1 MPLMSETMMM
11 TKDYSETIA
20 QIKKEIRNQS
30 TVPYFGLGIFKGTVT
45 KEGEAI
51 PYDSDSMILTMN
63 QGRPMSERLMFEY
76 SRAAMHL
83 EQRRGVDYIQ
93 QMMNWIYTK
102 PFDATPLQ
110 KAVFNMSPRYI
121 VDTNRDTK
129 LQELLA
135 YEPHT
140 LIIGKS
146 RILNND
152 YRYEI
157 FEYDVENKKYFQVD
171 EEALDDAKKILF
183 KPMGSPL
190 PEPSFVISDADY
202 VDWLTEA
209 MGGFA
214 VPSVLKT
221 YRKTKK
227 YLFLGTFF
235 DRDTDR
241 MVANELTMDLEGG
254 YVITD
259 QELGKKERKFIEKHN
274 LELLEMSLEEFTEA
288 FI

>member
-1 MPLMSETMMM
+1 MSVTIDIDTTIET
-11 TKDYSETIA
+11 
-20 QIKKEIRNQS
+20 IKKEIRNQT
-30 TVPYFGLGIFKGTVT
+30 TVPYFGLGVFAATKS
-45 KEGEAI
+45 KEGEQI
-51 PYDSDSMILTMN
+51 PYDSDSMILMMN
-63 QGRPMSERLMFEY
+63 NGRPMSPRLMFEY

-102 PFDATPLQ
+102 EFEPTPLH
-110 KAVFNMSPRYI
+110 KAVANMAPRYI
-121 VDTNRDTK
+121 IDTNRDTK
-129 LQELLA
+129 LQELFA
-135 YEPHT
+135 FEPHT

-146 RILNND
+146 RILDND

-157 FEYDVENKKYFQVD
+157 FEYDVQNKKYFQVE

-190 PEPSFVISDADY
+190 PEPSFIISDADY

-227 YLFLGTFF
+227 YLFLGTAF

-241 MVANELTMDLEGG
+241 MVANELTLDLEGG

-259 QELGKKERKFIEKHN
+259 KELTKKEQRFIDKHN
-274 LELLEMSLEEFTEA
+274 LEVLEMSLEDFANA
-288 FI
+288 FV

>member
-1 MPLMSETMMM
+1 MSETI
-11 TKDYSETIA
+11 DIETTIET
-20 QIKKEIRNQS
+20 IKKEIRNQT
-30 TVPYFGLGIFKGTVT
+30 TVPYFGLGVFAGTKT
-45 KEGEAI
+45 KEGEQM
-51 PYDSDSMILTMN
+51 PYDSDSMILMMN
-63 QGRPMSERLMFEY
+63 NGRAMSERLMFEY

-83 EQRRGVDYIQ
+83 EQRRGVEY
-93 QMMNWIYTK
+93 MMQLMNHIYTK
-102 PFDATPLQ
+102 DFAPTPLH
-110 KAVFNMSPRYI
+110 KAVLDMQPRYI
-121 VDTNRDTK
+121 IDTNRDTK
-129 LQELLA
+129 LQEILA
-135 YEPHT
+135 FEPHC

-146 RILNND
+146 RIMAEKD
-152 YRYEI
+152 RFEI
-157 FEYDVENKKYFQVD
+157 YEYDVENKKYFLVE

-214 VPSVLKT
+214 VPTVLKS
-221 YRKTKK
+221 YRKAKK
-227 YLFLGTFF
+227 YLFLGTYF

-241 MVANELTMDLEGG
+241 MVANELTMGLEGG

-259 QELGKKERKFIEKHN
+259 KELGKKEKKFIEKHN
-274 LELLEMSLEEFTEA
+274 LEVLDMSLEEFTRA

>member
-1 MPLMSETMMM
+1 MTALTIDDTIET
-11 TKDYSETIA
+11 
-20 QIKKEIRNQS
+20 IKKELRNQT
-30 TVPYFGLGIFKGTVT
+30 TVPYFGMGIFEGTKT
-45 KEGEAI
+45 KEGEQI
-51 PYDSDSMILTMN
+51 PYDSDSMILMMN
-63 QGRPMSERLMFEY
+63 NGRAMSDRLMFEY

-102 PFDATPLQ
+102 EFDPTQLQ
-110 KAVFNMSPRYI
+110 KTILNMQPRYI
-121 VDTNRDTK
+121 IDTNRDSK
-129 LQELLA
+129 IQELLS

-146 RILNND
+146 RILDND

-157 FEYDVENKKYFQVD
+157 FEWDLEDRKYFQVD

-183 KPMGSPL
+183 KPMGTPL

-227 YLFLGTFF
+227 YLFLGTAF

-241 MVANELTMDLEGG
+241 MVANELTLDLEGG
-254 YVITD
+254 YFIND
-259 QELGKKERKFIEKHN
+259 QPLTKKEEKFIEKHN
-274 LELLEMSLEEFTEA
+274 LELLEMSLEAFTKA
-288 FI
+288 FV

>member
-1 MPLMSETMMM
+1 MNQETLNAI
-11 TKDYSETIA
+11 KEELQAGVTI
-20 QIKKEIRNQS
+20 
-30 TVPYFGLGIFKGTVT
+30 PYVGLGIFEGVT
-45 KEGEAI
+45 TTEGEAM
-51 PYDSDSMILTMN
+51 PFDSDSMILMMN
-63 QGRPMSERLMFEY
+63 GGRAMPPRLMFEY

-83 EQRRGVDYIQ
+83 EQRRGVDYMTQLI
-93 QMMNWIYTK
+93 NWIYTK
-102 PFDATPLQ
+102 EFEPTPLQ
-110 KAVFNMSPRYI
+110 KAVANMSPRYV

-129 LQELLA
+129 LQELFA
-135 YEPHT
+135 FEPHC
-140 LIIGKS
+140 LIVGKS

-157 FEYDVENKKYFQVD
+157 FEYDVENKRYFQVE

-190 PEPSFVISDADY
+190 PEPSFIISDADY

-241 MVANELTMDLEGG
+241 MVANELTLDLEGG
-254 YVITD
+254 YVIID
-259 QELGKKERKFIEKHN
+259 RELGKKEKKFIEKHN
-274 LELLEMSLEEFTEA
+274 LEVLPMSLEAFTEA

>member
-1 MPLMSETMMM
+1 MSEVI
-11 TKDYSETIA
+11 DYTETIET
-20 QIKKEIRNQS
+20 IKKEIRNQT
-30 TVPYFGLGIFKGTVT
+30 TVPYFGLGIFAGVQT
-45 KEGEAI
+45 KEGEAM
-51 PYDSDSMILTMN
+51 PYDSDSMILMMN
-63 QGRPMSERLMFEY
+63 QGRRMSDRLMFEY

-102 PFDATPLQ
+102 EFEPTPLQ
-110 KAVFNMSPRYI
+110 KTVINMSPRYI
-121 VDTNRDTK
+121 IDTNRDTK

-140 LIIGKS
+140 LIVGKS
-146 RILNND
+146 RILDND

-157 FEYDVENKKYFQVD
+157 FEYDVENRKYFQV
-171 EEALDDAKKILF
+171 EEAALDDASRILF
-183 KPMGSPL
+183 KPMGTPL
-190 PEPSFVISDADY
+190 PEPSFIISDADY

-227 YLFLGTFF
+227 YLFLGTYF

-241 MVANELTMDLEGG
+241 MVANELTLGLEGG

-259 QELGKKERKFIEKHN
+259 QELTKKEKKFIDKHN
-274 LELLEMSLEEFTEA
+274 LEVLEMPMDEFIKQFT
-288 FI
+288 

>member
-1 MPLMSETMMM
+1 MSEVM
-11 TKDYSETIA
+11 TTDYTETIEA
-20 QIKKEIRNQS
+20 IKKEIRNQT
-30 TVPYFGLGIFKGTVT
+30 TVPYFGLGIFEGVTT
-45 KEGEAI
+45 KEGEAM
-51 PYDSDSMILTMN
+51 PHDSDSMILKMN
-63 QGRPMSERLMFEY
+63 NGRAMSPRLMFEY

-102 PFDATPLQ
+102 EFEPTPLH
-110 KAVFNMSPRYI
+110 KAIVDMAPRFI
-121 VDTNRDTK
+121 IDTNRDSK

-135 YEPHT
+135 YEPHI

-146 RILNND
+146 RILDND
-152 YRYEI
+152 YRYEL
-157 FEYDVENKKYFQVD
+157 FEYDVENKKYFQVE
-171 EEALDDAKKILF
+171 EEALDDAQKILF

-227 YLFLGTFF
+227 YLFLGTYF

-259 QELGKKERKFIEKHN
+259 KELGKKEKKFIDKHN
-274 LELLEMSLEEFTEA
+274 LEVIEMSLPEFIKA
-288 FI
+288 FV

>member
-1 MPLMSETMMM
+1 MSEL
-11 TKDYSETIA
+11 IQ
-20 QIKKEIRNQS
+20 QIKAEIRNQS
-30 TVPYFGLGIFKGTVT
+30 TVPYFGLGIFEGVMT
-45 KEGEAI
+45 KEGEAM
-51 PYDSDSMILTMN
+51 PYDSDSLILKMN
-63 QGRPMSERLMFEY
+63 NGREMSPRLMFEY

-93 QMMNWIYTK
+93 QLTNHIFSK
-102 PFDATPLQ
+102 PFEATPLQ
-110 KAVFNMSPRYI
+110 KSIVDMSPRYI
-121 VDTNRDTK
+121 IDTNRDSK

-135 YEPHT
+135 FTPHYVV
-140 LIIGKS
+140 IGKA
-146 RILNND
+146 RIVGND
-152 YRYEI
+152 YRFEV
-157 FEYDVENKKYFQVD
+157 FEYDVENKKYFLVE
-171 EEALDDAKKILF
+171 EEALGDDKIVLF
-183 KPMGSPL
+183 KPMGSTL

-214 VPSVLKT
+214 VPPTLKS

-241 MVANELTMDLEGG
+241 MVANELTLDLEGG

-259 QELGKKERKFIEKHN
+259 KELGKKEKKFIEKHN
-274 LELLEMSLEEFTEA
+274 LEVINMSLTQFIDA
-288 FI
+288 FVN

>member
-1 MPLMSETMMM
+1 MNELIQT
-11 TKDYSETIA
+11 
-20 QIKKEIRNQS
+20 IKKELRNQT
-30 TVPYFGLGIFKGTVT
+30 TVPYFGLGIFKDT
-45 KEGEAI
+45 KTKDGEQM

-63 QGRPMSERLMFEY
+63 DGKPMSQRLMFEY

-83 EQRRGVDYIQ
+83 EQRRGVDYMTQLI
-93 QMMNWIYTK
+93 NHIYTK
-102 PFDATPLQ
+102 PFEPTSLQ
-110 KAVFNMSPRYI
+110 KAINDMAPNYI
-121 VDTNRDTK
+121 IDTNRDTK
-129 LQELLA
+129 MQELLA
-135 YEPHT
+135 YEPHC

-146 RILNND
+146 RLMADKN
-152 YRYEI
+152 RYEVY
-157 FEYDVENKKYFQVD
+157 EYDVENKKYFLVED
-171 EEALDDAKKILF
+171 EVLDTAKKILF

-190 PEPSFVISDADY
+190 PNPSFVISDADY

-214 VPSVLKT
+214 LPPILKT

-227 YLFLGTFF
+227 YLFLGTYF

-254 YVITD
+254 YVVTD
-259 QELGKKERKFIEKHN
+259 QELGKKEKKFVEKHN
-274 LELLEMSLEEFTEA
+274 LEVINMSLEEFIKE

>member
-1 MPLMSETMMM
+1 MSEVM
-11 TKDYSETIA
+11 TKDYTETIET
-20 QIKKEIRNQS
+20 IKKEVRNQT
-30 TVPYFGLGIFKGTVT
+30 TVPYFGLGIFKGVTT
-45 KEGEAI
+45 KEGEEM
-51 PYDSDSMILTMN
+51 PYDSDSMILKMN
-63 QGRPMSERLMFEY
+63 NGRAMSQRLMFEY

-102 PFDATPLQ
+102 EFEATPIH
-110 KAVFNMSPRYI
+110 KAIINMSPRYI
-121 VDTNRDTK
+121 IDTNRDSK

-135 YEPHT
+135 FEPHT

-157 FEYDVENKKYFQVD
+157 FEFDVENKKYFQV
-171 EEALDDAKKILF
+171 EEEVLDDAKKILF
-183 KPMGSPL
+183 KPMGTTL

-241 MVANELTMDLEGG
+241 MVANELTLGLEGG
-254 YVITD
+254 YVIND
-259 QELGKKERKFIEKHN
+259 QELSKKEKKFIDKHN
-274 LELLEMSLEEFTEA
+274 LELIEMSPEEFIKA

>member
-1 MPLMSETMMM
+1 MTETL
-11 TKDYSETIA
+11 TKDYTDTIQA
-20 QIKKEIRNQS
+20 IKKEIRNQT
-30 TVPYFGLGIFKGTVT
+30 TVPYFGLGIFKGIST
-45 KEGEAI
+45 KEGEQM
-51 PYDSDSMILTMN
+51 PYDSDSMILMMN
-63 QGRPMSERLMFEY
+63 QGRAMPPRLMFEY

-93 QMMNWIYTK
+93 QMTNWIYTK
-102 PFDATPLQ
+102 EFEPTPLH
-110 KAVFNMSPRYI
+110 KAIVNMSPRYLI
-121 VDTNRDTK
+121 DTNRDTK

-135 YEPHT
+135 FEPHT

-146 RILNND
+146 RILDND

-157 FEYDVENKKYFQVD
+157 FEYDVENQKYFQVE

-190 PEPSFVISDADY
+190 PDPSFIISDADY

-227 YLFLGTFF
+227 YLFLGTYF

-241 MVANELTMDLEGG
+241 MVANELTLDLEGG
-254 YVITD
+254 YVISD
-259 QELGKKERKFIEKHN
+259 QELGKKEKKFIEKHN
-274 LELLEMSLEEFTEA
+274 LEVIEMSLEDFTKA

>member
-1 MPLMSETMMM
+1 MNERIET
-11 TKDYSETIA
+11 
-20 QIKKEIRNQS
+20 IKKELRNQ
-30 TVPYFGLGIFKGTVT
+30 TTIPYFGLGVFEGITT
-45 KEGEAI
+45 KEGEAV
-51 PYDSDSMILTMN
+51 PYDSDSLILAMN
-63 QGRPMSERLMFEY
+63 GGRAMTPRLMYEY

-83 EQRRGVDYIQ
+83 EQRRGVEYMTQLI
-93 QMMNWIYTK
+93 NHIYTK
-102 PFDATPLQ
+102 PFEPTPMQ
-110 KAVFNMSPRYI
+110 KAIMDMSPRYI
-121 VDTNRDTK
+121 IDTNRDTK
-129 LQELLA
+129 LQELFA
-135 YEPHT
+135 FTPHC

-146 RILNND
+146 RIMGND

-157 FEYDVENKKYFQVD
+157 FEYDVENQKYFQV
-171 EEALDDAKKILF
+171 EEEVLDSAEKILF

-214 VPSVLKT
+214 VPKVLKT

-227 YLFLGTFF
+227 YLFLGTYF

-241 MVANELTMDLEGG
+241 MVANELTLDLEGG

-259 QELGKKERKFIEKHN
+259 KELGKKEQKFIDKHN
-274 LELLEMSLEEFTEA
+274 LEVIPMSLPEFMKA
-288 FI
+288 FV